1 MLREVAGASLPRI
14 RAVTRVLDDPGRSL
28 LDALE
33 VAQVVALDLPT
44 PAERPD
50 PDDRSED
57 PLVAVAIAAAG
68 WPDLPTAPRSALSG
82 LLSTMRASGLRFD
95 EEAIV
100 QYARRLDGLA
110 RVELNHIGTGD
121 RVTRSADRVVAD
133 AVVGMV
139 AYDRLV
145 SAMRALAHASVSIQR
160 SAGADQ

>member
-1 MLREVAGASLPRI
+1 
-14 RAVTRVLDDPGRSL
+14 
-28 LDALE
+28 
-33 VAQVVALDLPT
+33 
-44 PAERPD
+44 
-50 PDDRSED
+50 
-57 PLVAVAIAAAG
+57 
-68 WPDLPTAPRSALSG
+68 
-82 LLSTMRASGLRFD
+82 MRASGLRFD

-110 RVELNHIGTGD
+110 RVELNHIGTGA